1 MTLVV
6 MLVSIVSGAV
16 LQSFIPPLHWMG
28 QSPAPILLG
37 LVLYYTLEHN
47 RARMFQAAILAG
59 FFQDTLSLLP
69 LGYSS
74 FCFCVAGAMVSRFK
88 NVVFVQ
94 QWITHMLFGALAN
107 AGVTL
112 VLALLLIGNGLL
124 VAGWSMILAKT
135 MGSLLLGAVII
146 PLEFWVVE
154 ALDRMMGNIE
164 TREM

>member
-6 MLVSIVSGAV
+6 MLVSIVFGAV

-28 QSPAPILLG
+28 HSQAPILLG
-37 LVLYYTLEHN
+37 LVLYYTLEHD
-47 RARMFQAAILAG
+47 RVRMFQAAILAG
-59 FFQDTLSLLP
+59 FFQDALSQIP
-69 LGYSS
+69 LGFSS
-74 FCFCVAGAMVSRFK
+74 FCFCVAGAMVVRFK

-124 VAGWSMILAKT
+124 AAGGALVLTKT
-135 MGSLLLGAVII
+135 IGGLLLGAVII
-146 PLEFWVVE
+146 PLEFRAVE

-164 TREM
+164 AREM

>member
-6 MLVSIVSGAV
+6 MLVSIVCGAV
-16 LQSFIPPLHWMG
+16 LQSYMPPLHWLG
-28 QSPAPILLG
+28 HSQAPILLG

-59 FFQDTLSLLP
+59 FFQDTLSLVP
-69 LGYSS
+69 LGFSS

-112 VLALLLIGNGLL
+112 ALALLLIGNGLL
-124 VAGWSMILAKT
+124 TAGWPLILAKVV
-135 MGSLLLGAVII
+135 GALLLGAVII

-154 ALDRMMGNIE
+154 ALDRMMGNVE
-164 TREM
+164 AREM